1 MREADLRSQEQN
13 VTTQQ
18 ARMQQESATLESA
31 RYDLSKVRI
40 ESPIKGIVTKRNI
53 EEGETVVIGTMNNAG
68 TVLITVADMSIIEAE
83 VEVDE
88 TDIPSVKFGQ
98 VAKVTI
104 DAIPNKTFTGKVTEI
119 GNSPIATTGSGRVL
133 VAGDELQGHG
143 AAGHARLP
151 EVRPG
156 FTCTA
161 EITTATRKN
170 VVSVPIQATTVR
182 EMIVDE
188 KGDIVR
194 NTEPDASKRPRPGAV
209 QASELK
215 PGQSRKELEGVFVVR
230 DNKAQFGTVK
240 TGIAGD
246 KYFEV
251 LGGLKEGDSV
261 VVGPFASVR
270 ELNDGAAVKIEQAAR
285 SLPGAARSERGLSA
299 PAGNRSMNQFLEAVG
314 IALNAIW
321 TNKLRSFLTVLG
333 NIVAVT
339 SIIAVVSLIQGM
351 NAYVTDAIVT
361 DVGAD
366 NFTIQRMPV
375 VRSAEDE
382 ERVRS
387 NPRISVEDGE
397 AVRKFSDNINAVA
410 AQANSSARIAYG
422 EESLDSVQV
431 QGVSRDYV
439 FFSTFNVERGR
450 LINPSEIDRSRPLTV
465 LGWQTADEL
474 FGPADPIDKV
484 ITIKGEHFRV
494 VGVSEKKGSV
504 FGQSQDEFAIVP
516 LGEFQKMFGAR
527 FGMQLLVKP
536 KSPELVNV
544 AMDEATVAMR
554 IQRRLRPGKPDN
566 FGMLTSDSLLDLY
579 HQATNGI
586 FAVLV
591 GVVALSLVV
600 GGIVIMNIMLMV
612 VSERTREI
620 GLRKALGARRRD
632 IVWQILTESVTL
644 SVLGGVAG
652 TFIGFVVAIIISK
665 LSPLP
670 AAVQFWSVAIGIGI
684 TAVVGLFF
692 GLYPAMRAARLDPIE
707 ALRRE

>member
-1 MREADLRSQEQN
+1 
-13 VTTQQ
+13 
-18 ARMQQESATLESA
+18 
-31 RYDLSKVRI
+31 
-40 ESPIKGIVTKRNI
+40 
-53 EEGETVVIGTMNNAG
+53 
-68 TVLITVADMSIIEAE
+68 
-83 VEVDE
+83 
-88 TDIPSVKFGQ
+88 
-98 VAKVTI
+98 
-104 DAIPNKTFTGKVTEI
+104 
-119 GNSPIATTGSGRVL
+119 
-133 VAGDELQGHG
+133 
-143 AAGHARLP
+143 
-151 EVRPG
+151 
-156 FTCTA
+156 
-161 EITTATRKN
+161 
-170 VVSVPIQATTVR
+170 
-182 EMIVDE
+182 
-188 KGDIVR
+188 
-194 NTEPDASKRPRPGAV
+194 
-209 QASELK
+209 
-215 PGQSRKELEGVFVVR
+215 
-230 DNKAQFGTVK
+230 
-240 TGIAGD
+240 
-246 KYFEV
+246 
-251 LGGLKEGDSV
+251 
-261 VVGPFASVR
+261 
-270 ELNDGAAVKIEQAAR
+270 
-285 SLPGAARSERGLSA
+285 
-299 PAGNRSMNQFLEAVG
+299 MNQFLEAVG

-351 NAYVTDAIVT
+351 NAYVTHAIVT

-410 AQANSSARIAYG
+410 AQANSSARVAYG
-422 EESLDSVQV
+422 EESLDSVQI

-465 LGWQTADEL
+465 LGWQTAERL

-536 KSPELVNV
+536 KSPELVTV